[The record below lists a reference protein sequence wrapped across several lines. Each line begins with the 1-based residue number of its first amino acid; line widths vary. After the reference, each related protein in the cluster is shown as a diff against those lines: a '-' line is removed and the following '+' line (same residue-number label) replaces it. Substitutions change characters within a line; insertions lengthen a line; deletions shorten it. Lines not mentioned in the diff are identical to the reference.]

1 LSLDP
6 AHPLLQLDFTGKDLR
21 WGRWGLDS
29 ITASSPDAGPGTR
42 IDIAGLAL
50 GERAF
55 ESVSVMLSGESPLD
69 VIELEAHRGETQ
81 VQARLSGTV
90 LDWDHLPHATWSGR
104 LETLNLGRE
113 SVGSLA
119 LEQAA
124 NLILGTAT
132 AVIEP
137 ACLRGSQNGLT
148 CFDFNWNEAGSLE
161 ANATLDSVVLNVV
174 NLALPTTL
182 DFSQRMSGEIHW
194 SEAPGRQTTA
204 EVNIRLSPGLV
215 TAADGAA
222 DLSTGPGVFGF
233 RIENGQL
240 LAGNLD
246 IALPGVGAIDT
257 DFTLP
262 QVSLM
267 EDSPI
272 EGRAQVM
279 LENIEAFS
287 DWIPGIDGLEGAIN
301 ADMRIGG
308 TAVEPALTGYAS
320 LVRGRVEIE
329 PLGVTVGNIQL
340 AGAVFEH
347 DYTTLTGSFTSGK
360 GTGRINASVK
370 FAEFLKPEIALELTG
385 QNLTVANVPDMTVR
399 VNPDL
404 RMKWLEGA
412 LDVNG
417 SVLIPYARISPRYLP
432 TTNASESDDL
442 VIVAGQKKFSD
453 ENLLRSSRLRINGSV
468 SVELGEQVGVSFQRA
483 KAKLQGKTTFTWK
496 DNLVPVGDGM
506 YTVSGKISAYG
517 QALEVDEGR
526 VSFPLVPANNPHLNI
541 KAEREIYGNVQI
553 KKAGVLIT
561 GTLKRPV
568 LENYTSP
575 VTTEERALALLI
587 TGHDFDYDQGVGAVE
602 VGLYIAPKLY
612 VSYGIGLFE
621 PQSVISVRYD
631 LKRGWGIK
639 ATSGQRETGAD
650 ISYTIDH

>member
-1 LSLDP
+1 
-6 AHPLLQLDFTGKDLR
+6 
-21 WGRWGLDS
+21 
-29 ITASSPDAGPGTR
+29 
-42 IDIAGLAL
+42 
-50 GERAF
+50 
-55 ESVSVMLSGESPLD
+55 
-69 VIELEAHRGETQ
+69 
-81 VQARLSGTV
+81 
-90 LDWDHLPHATWSGR
+90 
-104 LETLNLGRE
+104 
-113 SVGSLA
+113 
-119 LEQAA
+119 
-124 NLILGTAT
+124 
-132 AVIEP
+132 
-137 ACLRGSQNGLT
+137 
-148 CFDFNWNEAGSLE
+148 
-161 ANATLDSVVLNVV
+161 
-174 NLALPTTL
+174 
-182 DFSQRMSGEIHW
+182 
-194 SEAPGRQTTA
+194 
-204 EVNIRLSPGLV
+204 
-215 TAADGAA
+215 
-222 DLSTGPGVFGF
+222 
-233 RIENGQL
+233 
-240 LAGNLD
+240 
-246 IALPGVGAIDT
+246 
-257 DFTLP
+257 
-262 QVSLM
+262 
-267 EDSPI
+267 
-272 EGRAQVM
+272 
-279 LENIEAFS
+279 
-287 DWIPGIDGLEGAIN
+287 
-301 ADMRIGG
+301 MRIGG